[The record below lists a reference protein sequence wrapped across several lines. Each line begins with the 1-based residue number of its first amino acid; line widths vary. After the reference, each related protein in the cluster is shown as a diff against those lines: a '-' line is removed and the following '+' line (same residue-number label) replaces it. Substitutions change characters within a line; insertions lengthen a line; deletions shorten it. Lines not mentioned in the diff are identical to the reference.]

1 MSAPQTNLEKQE
13 RRHWGPLTG
22 IALGLAFV
30 VVLFVGWLIW
40 ETANGQN
47 PREATPEGGV
57 IGTEQSSDT
66 AISDTGAPA
75 ADVVTAPLATETEV
89 QN

>member
-22 IALGLAFV
+22 MAIGLAFV
-30 VVLFVGWLIW
+30 AALFIGYLVWT
-40 ETANGQN
+40 TANGDV

-57 IGTEQSSDT
+57 IGNEPTQDLVAPVET
-66 AISDTGAPA
+66 VVPGATVP
-75 ADVVTAPLATETEV
+75 DV